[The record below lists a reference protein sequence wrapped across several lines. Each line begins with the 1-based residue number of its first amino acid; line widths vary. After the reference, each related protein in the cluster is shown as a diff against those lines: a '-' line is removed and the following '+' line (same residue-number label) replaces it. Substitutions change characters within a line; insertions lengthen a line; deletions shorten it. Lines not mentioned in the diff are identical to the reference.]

1 MQKKSFKYYNCA
13 YGLMRTLFK
22 IPLRSDNKGS
32 TVLYNTTGP
41 IFVNLIKGNTHK
53 TIHSKFKNFEYLL
66 LLPGVV
72 LQRRPSSTLPL
83 NRLSHLGQA
92 RSGLEEEEVKV
103 VEEEVKV
110 VEEESQ
116 TPARPRRK
124 DCI

>member
-1 MQKKSFKYYNCA
+1 
-13 YGLMRTLFK
+13 MRTLFK

-41 IFVNLIKGNTHK
+41 IFVNLIKRNTHK
-53 TIHSKFKNFEYLL
+53 TIHCKFNNFEYLL
-66 LLPGVV
+66 LLSGVV

-92 RSGLEEEEVKV
+92 RLGLEEEEVKV

-110 VEEESQ
+110 VEEEVKVVEEEVKEEESQ
-116 TPARPRRK
+116 ILARPRRK